1 METGLKEVSGA
12 KIWNWSLCLKC
23 FSHNSKKIYGVGF
36 FKHDMAR
43 RFNHRRK

>member
-1 METGLKEVSGA
+1 MKLVAMPEVFFPQLK
-12 KIWNWSLCLKC
+12 KNLWS
-23 FSHNSKKIYGVGF
+23 GF